1 MLKAIFVFLLTCLA
15 LLPEK
20 AQADTGVP
28 AMIPDSVRKDSFR
41 IYYPVSKIDIR
52 ENYMDNSENLER
64 IRRFCADT
72 LHIDSLVIF
81 SYASPEGTYAF
92 NKRLSAGR
100 GETARKYILEHIFD
114 NARQNDIPIYISPTA
129 ENWEGLLR
137 EVKSR
142 YHRRD
147 RNRVIGI
154 LESPVGDGQKKARLK
169 ALDGGRTWQY
179 LRTHIMPHLRYA
191 TWTYVWHFRKDTVKQ
206 ALPQP
211 AVPADTIK
219 PLPIDTLPLPT
230 PQEETAD
237 TTTVIERTSD
247 TKTILSLKTNLL
259 YDAVTWINFA
269 VEVPVYKDRL
279 SLVYMHQ
286 CPWFRWGKGRNEY
299 CNRFLSIGGEA
310 RWWFRPMPR
319 EPYGRHLRRDKL
331 MGHYIG
337 VYGMGGKWDF
347 EWKRK
352 ICYQGEFWSTG
363 LSYGF
368 SKPIGR
374 RLNLEFGI
382 SLGYASIPYRNYTPT
397 ADYGILLRNPDKTGT
412 WHYFGPTQLEISLV
426 LPIVKR
432 YWTTKGGN
440 L

>member
-20 AQADTGVP
+20 AQADTGIP

-219 PLPIDTLPLPT
+219 PLPIDTLPLYNPSPT
-230 PQEETAD
+230 PPFRQTP
-237 TTTVIERTSD
+237 S
-247 TKTILSLKTNLL
+247 S
-259 YDAVTWINFA
+259 
-269 VEVPVYKDRL
+269 
-279 SLVYMHQ
+279 H
-286 CPWFRWGKGRNEY
+286 CP
-299 CNRFLSIGGEA
+299 
-310 RWWFRPMPR
+310 
-319 EPYGRHLRRDKL
+319 
-331 MGHYIG
+331 
-337 VYGMGGKWDF
+337 
-347 EWKRK
+347 
-352 ICYQGEFWSTG
+352 
-363 LSYGF
+363 
-368 SKPIGR
+368 
-374 RLNLEFGI
+374 
-382 SLGYASIPYRNYTPT
+382 
-397 ADYGILLRNPDKTGT
+397 
-412 WHYFGPTQLEISLV
+412 
-426 LPIVKR
+426 
-432 YWTTKGGN
+432 
-440 L
+440 